1 MFLPLSICK
10 LIKLYFKGTK
20 GGAGGRCGFGGNGGN
35 GGNGGKKIM
44 IILQQNSTTETSQN
58 GDSGENGKPGKPG
71 IGALYEVIETHGLTQ
86 VFSRIT
92 GDDENLIHEIQI
104 KSTQKAQ
111 NGAEN
116 SACLS
121 MPKLMPKV
129 NEIKFYERGTEYLR
143 FSIELDTKYKY
154 GKLFAMSDFY
164 KNLLENK
171 YFEANIEDLIE
182 RVELFKKPEYH
193 HLLESLIHIIQNY
206 NNKNNPTEE
215 DKLVLNYLLATISG
229 IIIRKNIATQTT
241 LESDLEKYLED
252 LVKDIQKWKGFKTSE
267 IIHKIKTS
275 REKSLKIEIEKA
287 SLIINKLEKSIES
300 SEKILN
306 KNFDDSLKEILKI
319 KNSLLEEDKNLVKS
333 KDDLQNNLKLKK
345 FFSGLKI
352 ASKLL
357 SVLGPKGAIIGSVA
371 HAAHHWFSTNG

>member
-1 MFLPLSICK
+1 MKLK
-10 LIKLYFKGTK
+10 LILH
-20 GGAGGRCGFGGNGGN
+20 AR
-35 GGNGGKKIM
+35 
-44 IILQQNSTTETSQN
+44 
-58 GDSGENGKPGKPG
+58 
-71 IGALYEVIETHGLTQ
+71 
-86 VFSRIT
+86 
-92 GDDENLIHEIQI
+92 
-104 KSTQKAQ
+104 
-111 NGAEN
+111 
-116 SACLS
+116 
-121 MPKLMPKV
+121 KV

-371 HAAHHWFSTNG
+371 HAALEIGSQLMVDESKKKSDINSKIEVIEQIVKDYETYTEEKNRKMSKQKEKLKEKNKNNIEKAVLSIE